1 LTLDFGF
8 TAPRVSVGNLVWFDT
23 NHDGVQDQNE
33 AGIAGVVLSITK
45 MDGTAVTNVF
55 GSPVGS
61 ITTDATG
68 RFLFDNLP
76 VGQYKVSIVSPA
88 GFTPTLVGSGTS
100 GTDSAAGTDTSVIL
114 PNDGDSDM
122 TLDFGFYPISVSVGD
137 YVWFDSNANGI
148 QDSSEAGIAGVV
160 LTITKTDGS
169 PVTDVF
175 GNSVTTTST
184 DTAGRYLFSDLPAGS
199 YRVSVTAPNG
209 LVSTILVN
217 GAAATDSSTGSALSA
232 TLVNNLDADLTLDF
246 GFRLPRVSIG
256 NYVWFDEDCDG
267 VQDSS
272 EKGIAGVVLSV
283 LKPDGSPVTDIFGN
297 PVTTTTTDASGYY
310 LFDNLPF
317 GSYRV
322 DIANPIGY
330 IVTLSGVGAT
340 DTDSSELTVTSVNLT
355 VDGAS
360 DLTLDFGFCR
370 EIEVPD
376 NSTPVTPA
384 REAVTAPG
392 KAYVFD
398 VSSLGEPSKGAE
410 FIPSKTVIADQ
421 NSSNWSKRLIV
432 SAGVW
437 SVLDGKVTFEPNPGF
452 VGTVS
457 VKYQVTDT
465 SGKVAESTLTV
476 TVVKTMQI
484 PTTGSSPQPSL
495 LAGLMLILLGLSVV
509 LMRRRLLLLLAK

>member
-1 LTLDFGF
+1 
-8 TAPRVSVGNLVWFDT
+8 
-23 NHDGVQDQNE
+23 
-33 AGIAGVVLSITK
+33 
-45 MDGTAVTNVF
+45 
-55 GSPVGS
+55 
-61 ITTDATG
+61 
-68 RFLFDNLP
+68 
-76 VGQYKVSIVSPA
+76 
-88 GFTPTLVGSGTS
+88 
-100 GTDSAAGTDTSVIL
+100 
-114 PNDGDSDM
+114 
-122 TLDFGFYPISVSVGD
+122 
-137 YVWFDSNANGI
+137 
-148 QDSSEAGIAGVV
+148 
-160 LTITKTDGS
+160 
-169 PVTDVF
+169 
-175 GNSVTTTST
+175 
-184 DTAGRYLFSDLPAGS
+184 
-199 YRVSVTAPNG
+199 
-209 LVSTILVN
+209 
-217 GAAATDSSTGSALSA
+217 
-232 TLVNNLDADLTLDF
+232 
-246 GFRLPRVSIG
+246 
-256 NYVWFDEDCDG
+256 
-267 VQDSS
+267 
-272 EKGIAGVVLSV
+272 V
-283 LKPDGSPVTDIFGN
+283 LKADGSPVTDIFGN

>member
-1 LTLDFGF
+1 
-8 TAPRVSVGNLVWFDT
+8 VSVGNLVWFDT

-33 AGIAGVVLSITK
+33 AGIAGAVLSITK

-160 LTITKTDGS
+160 LTITKADGS

-175 GNSVTTTST
+175 GNSVTTTTT

-209 LVSTILVN
+209 LVPTILVN

-267 VQDSS
+267 IQDSS

-283 LKPDGSPVTDIFGN
+283 LKADGSPVTDIFGN
-297 PVTTTTTDASGYY
+297 PVTTRTTDASGNY

-317 GSYRV
+317 GSYRI
-322 DIANPIGY
+322 DIANPTGY

-340 DTDSSELTVTSVNLT
+340 DTDSSELTVTSVNLI

-370 EIEVPD
+370 EKEAV
-376 NSTPVTPA
+376 PVTPA

-410 FIPSKTVIADQ
+410 FIPSKTVIANQ
-421 NSSNWSKRLIV
+421 TSSKWSKKLTV

-437 SVLDGKVTFEPNPGF
+437 SVVDSKVTFKPNPGF

-476 TVVKTMQI
+476 TIVRPMKI
-484 PTTGSSPQPSL
+484 PVTGSSPRPSI
-495 LAGLMLILLGLSVV
+495 LAGLILILLGLSVV
-509 LMRRRLLLLLAK
+509 LMRRRLSLLIAK

>member
-1 LTLDFGF
+1 
-8 TAPRVSVGNLVWFDT
+8 
-23 NHDGVQDQNE
+23 
-33 AGIAGVVLSITK
+33 
-45 MDGTAVTNVF
+45 
-55 GSPVGS
+55 
-61 ITTDATG
+61 
-68 RFLFDNLP
+68 
-76 VGQYKVSIVSPA
+76 
-88 GFTPTLVGSGTS
+88 
-100 GTDSAAGTDTSVIL
+100 
-114 PNDGDSDM
+114 M

-209 LVSTILVN
+209 LVPTILVN

-267 VQDSS
+267 VQYSS

-509 LMRRRLLLLLAK
+509 LMRRRLLLLFAK